1 MSPTLQT
8 LMLHDTGGAGLTRA
22 HSRSTLGHSGGGGP
36 GGSSGPNGQPV
47 GAVGGG
53 GAPVE
58 FDPDQ
63 MEGEYT
69 LVLERPWDAWVRG
82 SMVHIHVRVR
92 ACVRLC
98 MCMCMCSA
106 CACAC
111 MCMCS
116 HQREHICAV
125 CVPPS
130 RRMTSWIYSPGSY
143 MLLAP
148 AGAGDGAC
156 ICICI
161 CICIHH
167 IHQVGRRLVQEGTQR
182 WTGVKM
188 DGTPT
193 TKHKKWSEPEHL
205 PAK

>member
-82 SMVHIHVRVR
+82 SMIHIHVRVR

-98 MCMCMCSA
+98 MCMCMYMCLCLCMYVHVFA
-106 CACAC
+106 PTRAYVCC
-111 MCMCS
+111 MC
-116 HQREHICAV
+116 A
-125 CVPPS
+125 PFPS
-130 RRMTSWIYSPGSY
+130 DDFLDLLPGLIYVARASRG
-143 MLLAP
+143 
-148 AGAGDGAC
+148 
-156 ICICI
+156 
-161 CICIHH
+161 
-167 IHQVGRRLVQEGTQR
+167 
-182 WTGVKM
+182 W
-188 DGTPT
+188 
-193 TKHKKWSEPEHL
+193 
-205 PAK
+205 